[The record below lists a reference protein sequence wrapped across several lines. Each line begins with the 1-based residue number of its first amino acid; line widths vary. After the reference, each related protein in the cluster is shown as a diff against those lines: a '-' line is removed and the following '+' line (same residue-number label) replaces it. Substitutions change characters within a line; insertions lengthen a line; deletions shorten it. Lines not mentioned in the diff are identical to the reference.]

1 MLVLLFYTEVSYL
14 LLKTDIELLRFG
26 SRSAEFWLLTY
37 LSTQRKVFGF
47 RIWFSIKNWTIT
59 CFTFLSVI

>member
-26 SRSAEFWLLTY
+26 SRVV
-37 LSTQRKVFGF
+37 LSFG
-47 RIWFSIKNWTIT
+47 
-59 CFTFLSVI
+59 C